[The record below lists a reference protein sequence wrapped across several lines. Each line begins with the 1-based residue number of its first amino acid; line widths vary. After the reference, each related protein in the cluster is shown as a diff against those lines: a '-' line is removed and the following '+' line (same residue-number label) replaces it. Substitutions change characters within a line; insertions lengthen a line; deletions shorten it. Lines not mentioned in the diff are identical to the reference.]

1 MTGLILE
8 GRRRIK
14 EQLKKLAPHEYAKTA
29 FSYVER
35 DTGREVWVQV
45 PEQPDNPI
53 KQVYIDPPTSP
64 TDPKTVSR
72 RTTSVRDLI
81 AAGENSKVEFKSTA
95 RWNLHKKDK
104 DAAIEQAIV
113 KTVAGFLN
121 AGGGTLLIGVNDQR
135 EAVGLEND
143 YKFFKSREHD
153 ARDSYQNWLMD
164 LFENA
169 MGKPSLANISID

>member
-1 MTGLILE
+1 M
-8 GRRRIK
+8 
-14 EQLKKLAPHEYAKTA
+14 P
-29 FSYVER
+29 
-35 DTGREVWVQV
+35 
-45 PEQPDNPI
+45 
-53 KQVYIDPPTSP
+53 
-64 TDPKTVSR
+64 R
-72 RTTSVRDLI
+72 RTTSVSELI

-95 RWNLHKKDK
+95 RWHLHKKDR
-104 DAAIEQAIV
+104 DPAIEQAIV

-169 MGKPSLANISID
+169 MGKPSLANISIDFEEVDGKDVCRIDVKPSSRPVFVLNKDATDLYVRVNASTRLFNTADAFEYISTHWRR